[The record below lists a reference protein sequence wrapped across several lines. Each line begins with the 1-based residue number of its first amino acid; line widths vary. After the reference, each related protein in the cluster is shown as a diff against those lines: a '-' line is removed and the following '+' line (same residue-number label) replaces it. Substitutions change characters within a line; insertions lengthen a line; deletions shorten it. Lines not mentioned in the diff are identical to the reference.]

1 MRKEGPASN
10 VNLPAEEARVK
21 ECAAGEGGRALV
33 GGLRR
38 IKEGQVGDGVHDG
51 N

>member
-1 MRKEGPASN
+1 MKEGRERPVRKEGPASN

-33 GGLRR
+33 QLAVGGLRTC
-38 IKEGQVGDGVHDG
+38 
-51 N
+51 